1 MHEVSSARHA
11 LERSEETLRQT
22 AAALSGRWKVKTNGL
37 DRRNGSELK
46 PPGGLLPMVRLRC
59 IGRRRLNVAGV

>member
-22 AAALSGRWKVKTNGL
+22 AAALSGRWKVETNGL
-37 DRRNGSELK
+37 DLRNGSE
-46 PPGGLLPMVRLRC
+46 
-59 IGRRRLNVAGV
+59 